1 MVTAWC
7 TILHAF
13 LKVIMSINLSR
24 NVFVKKIIRIGIEKT
39 QIRKIIHKIDNQLSR
54 YILVGSLNTLFSCF
68 LYLILSQLGF
78 YYIYAIS
85 ITWCVGMLF
94 SFKATGKWVFK
105 NNDKALLIK
114 FVALYCVIY
123 LISIGLL
130 KGCNSFLNNSSL
142 SGIITII
149 IASGL
154 SFLGNKHLVFIT
166 RQHKK

>member
-1 MVTAWC
+1 
-7 TILHAF
+7 
-13 LKVIMSINLSR
+13 
-24 NVFVKKIIRIGIEKT
+24 
-39 QIRKIIHKIDNQLSR
+39 
-54 YILVGSLNTLFSCF
+54 
-68 LYLILSQLGF
+68 
-78 YYIYAIS
+78 
-85 ITWCVGMLF
+85 MLF

-142 SGIITII
+142 SGIITILI
-149 IASGL
+149 TSGL

>member
-1 MVTAWC
+1 
-7 TILHAF
+7 
-13 LKVIMSINLSR
+13 MSINLYKS
-24 NVFVKKIIRIGIEKT
+24 VFVQKIIRMGREKS
-39 QIRKIIHKIDNQLSR
+39 QIRIISKIDNQLGR
-54 YILVGSLNTLFSCF
+54 YILVGSINTLFSCF
-68 LYLILSQLGF
+68 FYLILSQLGV

-105 NNDKALLIK
+105 NNDKTLLIK
-114 FVALYCVIY
+114 FIVLYCVIY

-130 KGCNSFLNNSSL
+130 KIGNSFLNNSSL

-149 IASGL
+149 ITSGL

-166 RQHKK
+166 KQHKK

>member
-1 MVTAWC
+1 MVTAWS
-7 TILHAF
+7 TILHTF
-13 LKVIMSINLSR
+13 FKIIMSINVYK
-24 NVFVKKIIRIGIEKT
+24 NVFVQKIIQKGRENT
-39 QIRKIIHKIDNQLSR
+39 PVSKIISKIDNQLCR
-54 YILVGSLNTLFSCF
+54 YILVGSINTLFSCF

-78 YYIYAIS
+78 YYIYALS

-142 SGIITII
+142 SGIITILI
-149 IASGL
+149 TSGL